1 MINSYILYSLELKA
15 QAKKGSVLS
24 KKIRGDFLKY
34 FVERN
39 HTCVPSSPLFSPN
52 DPSLLFTNAGMNQFK
67 DIFLGNTVPEYDN
80 AVSVQKCLRVG
91 GKHNDLENVGHTSR
105 HMTFFEM
112 LGNFSFGDYFKKEAI
127 RYAYEVTT
135 TLFKFSPDRLWVT
148 VFEND
153 PESLELWKEWM
164 PPSRIIKMGA
174 SENFW
179 QMGDSGPC
187 GPCSELLYDRGVQ
200 YGDAKSPKEDFS
212 GERYLEFW
220 NLVFMQDNKNS
231 NGKIT
236 KLPKPCIDTG
246 VGLERV
252 VSLSMGVDSVFETD
266 ILFSLIQRLEKIFSI
281 PYTKSNP
288 LEAASFRVIADHIR
302 ALSFAISDGVIPGNT
317 DRGYILRKLLR
328 RSIIYSK
335 NLGATR
341 PFLAEL
347 VPHLIEL
354 MGEDYPELISSRG
367 KIEEVLTVEEE
378 NFFKVLQRGGNLIEP
393 ILQKAAKRASKQ
405 IQGSEAFTLKDTY
418 GLPFDEIVLLAK
430 DRGLTVDTEN
440 YARLESEAKE
450 RSRKSA
456 TFSTKSTALQLD
468 IPLLQDVQTTFV
480 GYERDSID
488 TSIIAIIRSSHVE
501 RSITLEDP
509 DGIIILK
516 ETPFYAEKG
525 GQVGDRGILQ
535 SKDGEFYVQ
544 DTKIYKNVIAH
555 IGKVIR
561 GTLSVGDKLHASIDS
576 KRRRRIEE
584 THSATHL
591 LNFALSKILG
601 PHIRQ
606 AGSLVDEGRLRYDF
620 THHKAL
626 TELEIRNVEQ
636 LVQEKIDENHLIST
650 TLLPLATAQK
660 DASIVQAFGEKYGS
674 EVRVVNIH
682 DVSRELCGGTHSA
695 NTGSIGLF
703 RIVKESSIGNGI
715 RRIDGCIGLQARE
728 FMYKREDILHELS
741 ALLEVPIAKLPVALL
756 TSQKESAALREQ
768 MKRIAR
774 NQLQTIANELVKKCV
789 RLGQTAIFATQVEV
803 EKESLSSLSNI
814 LLEKSPSS
822 AIFLVAIKNESC
834 HILVRLTPDMVQ
846 KGLSANEI
854 LQAILQ
860 IIGGRGGGSTLMAQ
874 AAGKSLDR
882 LSDAFTL
889 FNQKIK
895 EQC

>member
-15 QAKKGSVLS
+15 QAKKGYVLS
-24 KKIRGDFLKY
+24 KKIRRDFLKY

-67 DIFLGNTVPEYDN
+67 DIFLGNTTADYAN

-112 LGNFSFGDYFKKEAI
+112 LGNFSFGDYFKKQAI

-135 TLFKFSPDRLWVT
+135 TLFGFSPDRLWVT

-164 PPSRIIKMGA
+164 PASRIIKMGA

-179 QMGDSGPC
+179 QMGDYGPC

-200 YGDAKSPKEDFS
+200 YGNTKSPKEDFS

-231 NGKIT
+231 SGEIV

-266 ILFSLIQRLEKIFSI
+266 ILFSLIQRLEQIFSI
-281 PYTKSNP
+281 PYIKAQP
-288 LEAASFRVIADHIR
+288 LQAVSFRVIADHIR

-341 PFLAEL
+341 PFHAKL
-347 VPHLIEL
+347 VPRLIEL

-367 KIEEVLTVEEE
+367 KIEEILTVEEE

-393 ILQKAAKRASKQ
+393 ILQKAGKRASKQ

-430 DRGLTVDTEN
+430 DRGLTVDAEN
-440 YARLESEAKE
+440 YVRLEREAKE

-456 TFSTKSTALQLD
+456 AFSTKSTALQLD
-468 IPLLQDVQTTFV
+468 IPLLQEVQTAFV
-480 GYERDSID
+480 GYERDTID
-488 TSIIAIIRSSHVE
+488 TSIIAIIRSNHVE
-501 RSITLEDP
+501 RSITTEDP

-525 GQVGDRGILQ
+525 GQVGDRGTLQ
-535 SKDGEFYVQ
+535 SKDGKFYVQ
-544 DTKIYKNVIAH
+544 DTKLYKNVVAH
-555 IGKVIR
+555 IGKVTW
-561 GTLSVGDKLHASIDS
+561 GTLSVGETIHASIDAG
-576 KRRRRIEE
+576 RRRRIEE
-584 THSATHL
+584 AHSATHL

-601 PHIRQ
+601 SHIRQ
-606 AGSLVDEGRLRYDF
+606 AGSLVDAGRLRYDF

-626 TELEIRNVEQ
+626 TELEIRNIEQ
-636 LVQEKIDENHLIST
+636 LVQEKIDQNHLIST
-650 TLLPLATAQK
+650 DFLPLATAQK
-660 DASIVQAFGEKYGS
+660 DTSIVQAFGEKYGS
-674 EVRVVNIH
+674 EVRLVNIH

-715 RRIDGCIGLQARE
+715 RRIDACIGLQARE

-741 ALLEVPIAKLPVALL
+741 SLLEVPIAKLPIALL
-756 TSQKESAALREQ
+756 NYQKETTALREQ
-768 MKRIAR
+768 MKRIAH
-774 NQLQTIANELVKKCV
+774 NQLQTIATELVKKCEKV
-789 RLGQTAIFATQVEV
+789 GSTSIFATKVEV
-803 EKESLSSLSNI
+803 EKESLVAVSNI
-814 LLEKSPSS
+814 LIEKSPSS
-822 AIFLVAIKNESC
+822 AIFLVAVKNENC
-834 HILVRLTPDMVQ
+834 HILVRLTPDITK
-846 KGLSANEI
+846 KGLAANQLLQDI
-854 LQAILQ
+854 LQLM
-860 IIGGRGGGSTLMAQ
+860 GGRGGGSILMAQ

-882 LSDAFTL
+882 LSHAFTL